1 MRILVGPDSTPSV
14 APRFLP
20 SHVPTARVA
29 APGPRASLPSP
40 ILSARVSPRRDGH
53 LHGSHV
59 ANGAPDRNN
68 DDDEVGHSR
77 VPTTQKSL
85 VGIAT
90 DAPRHRENRVDTLL
104 SIQRRYSANGQI
116 DRNTRRRELLYCDR
130 IVFPILE
137 SIDIPLWTFRRRY
150 SLSCRDCI
158 DIRAIYLI
166 RCVHSP
172 F

>member
-1 MRILVGPDSTPSV
+1 MRLLVGPDSTPSV
-14 APRFLP
+14 APRFPP

-77 VPTTQKSL
+77 VPTAQKSL

-90 DAPRHRENRVDTLL
+90 DAPTPRE
-104 SIQRRYSANGQI
+104 SRRYSPLDTAAVLRERI
-116 DRNTRRRELLYCDR
+116 DRSEYSATRTT
-130 IVFPILE
+130 VFRPYYVPILE

-150 SLSCRDCI
+150 SLVYRLYRYSCYISDKART
-158 DIRAIYLI
+158 
-166 RCVHSP
+166 
-172 F
+172 